1 MLGTLAHIREQYG
14 SVEQCVLKLGILT
27 PEGIAQ
33 LRKNLITE
41 SDEDEAI
48 QWREHAKLML

>member
-1 MLGTLAHIREQYG
+1 MVGTLAYIRAQYG
-14 SVEQCVLKLGILT
+14 SVEQCVVKLGILT

-33 LRKNLITE
+33 LRENLIVE
-41 SDEDEAI
+41 VDEDEAI